1 MKNLRSDIKEE
12 YERSLRTYSPS
23 EITEGILSEKDVFD
37 AHFLLADFFTST
49 GELARFGIL
58 NFDMLSS
65 AVARQS
71 VGYGKNSKW
80 NDPYSKIAT
89 LTFGLTKDHAFQDGN
104 KRTALLCMIMALH
117 RQKRRLECKKS
128 DLEIL
133 LVRIA
138 ANTMNEY
145 KTFQKYQKK
154 HGEDA
159 IVVFTADLLKSKS
172 RPIDN
177 RFRTLTYEEFN
188 QKLKQY
194 DVWLDNPNGAFID
207 VMQKVKGRKLFGLIQ
222 KDKPVR
228 RLQIGFPGMKRQ
240 INLKAVN
247 CVLQATGL
255 TPENGIDRQTFYEGT
270 EPEYRLIEE
279 YFEILKRLKDR

>member
-1 MKNLRSDIKEE
+1 MKNLRRDVKEE
-12 YERSLRTYSPS
+12 YERSLRIYSPRES
-23 EITEGILSEKDVFD
+23 VEGILSEKDVFD
-37 AHFLLADFFTST
+37 AHFLLADFFIST

-65 AVARQS
+65 AVARQF
-71 VGYGKNSKW
+71 VGYGKESKW

-104 KRTALLCMIMALH
+104 KRTALLCMVLALH
-117 RQKRRLECKKS
+117 RQKRIMTCKKNE
-128 DLEIL
+128 LETL

-145 KTFQKYQKK
+145 KYFHRYQEK

-159 IVVFTADLLKSKS
+159 VVVFTADFLRSKS
-172 RPIDN
+172 RVIN
-177 RFRTLTYEEFN
+177 NKFRTLTYEEFN

-194 DVWLDNPNGAFID
+194 DVWLENPNGAFID
-207 VMQKVKGRKLFGLIQ
+207 VMQKEKEKKLFGLIQ
-222 KDKPVR
+222 KDKPVK